1 MTIYFHEKDIPN
13 EIEFE
18 SSVAIDTETMGLK
31 TNRDRLCLIQLSA
44 GNGDAHLLRI
54 DNSRHDTTQK
64 YKNLKKILRNKKIL
78 KIFHFARFDLAALN
92 FYVCKVEGNIWCTK
106 IASKLSRTYTNKH
119 GLSDLTRELL
129 SIEITKEQQSSNWGS
144 EIISKKQKNYAAN
157 DVIYLHELKEK
168 LEALLLQ
175 EKRLILAEKV
185 FSFLKVRVELDLAGF
200 EDLDVFAH

>member
-1 MTIYFHEKDIPN
+1 MTIFFHEKDIPN

-18 SSVAIDTETMGLK
+18 GSVAIDTETMGLK

-54 DNSRHDTTQK
+54 DNPKVNTTQK
-64 YKNLKKILRNKKIL
+64 YKNLKKILQNKKIL
-78 KIFHFARFDLAALN
+78 KIFHFARFDLAALS

-144 EIISKKQKNYAAN
+144 KTISKKQKSYAAN
-157 DVIYLHELKEK
+157 DVLYLHELKEK

-175 EKRLILAEKV
+175 EKRLVLAEKV
-185 FSFLKVRVELDLAGF
+185 FSFLKVRVELDLAGY
-200 EDLDVFAH
+200 EDLDIFAH

>member
-1 MTIYFHEKDIPN
+1 MTIFFHEKDIPN

-18 SSVAIDTETMGLK
+18 GSVAIDTETMGLK

-54 DNSRHDTTQK
+54 DSSKLDTTQK
-64 YKNLKKILRNKKIL
+64 YKNLKKILQNKKIL

-144 EIISKKQKNYAAN
+144 EIISKKQKSYAAN
-157 DVIYLHELKEK
+157 DVLYLHELKEK

-175 EKRLILAEKV
+175 ENRLELAEKA

-200 EDLDVFAH
+200 EDLDIFAH

>member
-13 EIEFE
+13 EIEFKG
-18 SSVAIDTETMGLK
+18 SVAIDTETMGLK
-31 TNRDRLCLIQLSA
+31 TNRDRLCLIQLSS

-54 DNSRHDTTQK
+54 DNSKLYTTQN
-64 YKNLKKILRNKKIL
+64 YKNLKKILKNKKIL

-92 FYVCKVEGNIWCTK
+92 FYVCKVEGNVWCTK

-144 EIISKKQKNYAAN
+144 KIISKKQKSYAAN
-157 DVIYLHELKEK
+157 DVLYLHELKEK

-175 EKRLILAEKV
+175 ENRLELAEKV
-185 FSFLKVRVELDLAGF
+185 FSFLKVRVELDIAGF
-200 EDLDVFAH
+200 EDLDIFAH

>member
-18 SSVAIDTETMGLK
+18 GSVAIDTETMGLK

-54 DNSRHDTTQK
+54 DNPKVNTTQK
-64 YKNLKKILRNKKIL
+64 YKNLKKILKNKKLL

-92 FYVCKVEGNIWCTK
+92 FNVCKVEGNIWCTK

-144 EIISKKQKNYAAN
+144 EIISKKQKSYAAN
-157 DVIYLHELKEK
+157 DVLYLHELKEK

-175 EKRLILAEKV
+175 EKRLVLAEKV

-200 EDLDVFAH
+200 EDLDIFAH